1 MSLEN
6 FFSDIASHG
15 PIVISHVIGS
25 WLAGRN
31 QGCHCSC
38 HLGQTETDSRV
49 LDILQ
54 HQLER
59 CGPENLSHGVS
70 SARAWVLSGFFYLFL
85 IATGFAFGW
94 VVRDRREVQVRP
106 KEKEYEEEDDKLRE
120 EQRALRIKLHGASA
134 W

>member
-25 WLAGRN
+25 WLAGQN

-54 HQLER
+54 HQFER
-59 CGPENLSHGVS
+59 CGPENLSHGGS
-70 SARAWVLSGFFYLFL
+70 SSRTWFAAGFFYLFL
-85 IATGFAFGW
+85 IATGFAIGW
-94 VVRDRREVQVRP
+94 LVRDQREVPVRP
-106 KEKEYEEEDDKLRE
+106 KETEYEEEDDRLRE
-120 EQRALRIKLHGASA
+120 VQRALRIKLHGAAA